1 MEDVELNIELLT
13 ETAKYI
19 ESYFKANLA
28 QVYELR
34 NYPATLKIVQ
44 TCDFISVHTDL
55 DKQDRVKVILAA
67 WFLYTGFSIDPEN
80 YQKVSV
86 EIATKYYTEKGLS
99 TELIQ
104 EIGEIILATRDPQ
117 QPVTIQ
123 AQILCDAENS
133 WLADKSFSQTLKYL
147 RKEKALAGKKEIPDK
162 DRLSENITM
171 FENHIY
177 FVPFSR
183 ETFDKKKE
191 KNKVRLQEKLTGQE
205 SIQNE
210 STELVKTK
218 KNKNKSEQILPEDIK
233 LERGVE
239 TLFRNISRNQ
249 IHLIRLADYKA
260 NLVIGINSIILSV
273 ILSLLVIRLDAN
285 KYLELPTLI
294 LVLTNVTTILTA
306 ISATRPK
313 INMNVRDN
321 IHLNDAGN
329 NLLYFGNFQKMP
341 FIEFRQMIKETIVDK
356 DYLYNSLSKDI
367 YHQGIILTR
376 KFRRINLSYNIFI
389 IGLLLTV
396 LSLILSFVH
405 HMNPM

>member
-1 MEDVELNIELLT
+1 MELTIELLT

-55 DKQDRVKVILAA
+55 DKQDRMKVILAA

-80 YQKVSV
+80 YQKESV

-99 TELIQ
+99 AELIQ

-205 SIQNE
+205 SSQNE
-210 STELVKTK
+210 SAELVKTK

-356 DYLYNSLSKDI
+356 DYLYNSLTKDI

>member
-1 MEDVELNIELLT
+1 MEITIDLLS
-13 ETAKYI
+13 ETANYI
-19 ESYFKANLA
+19 ESYLKTNLS
-28 QVYELR
+28 QGYELR
-34 NYPATLKIVQ
+34 NYPANLRIVQ
-44 TCDFISVHTDL
+44 TCDMISVHTDL
-55 DKQDRVKVILAA
+55 QKEERMKVTLAA
-67 WFLYTGFSIDPEN
+67 WFLYTGFCIDPEN
-80 YQKVSV
+80 YLKASV
-86 EIATKYYTEKGLS
+86 EMATEYYTEKGLS
-99 TELIQ
+99 AGLIQ
-104 EIGEIILATRDPQ
+104 EIGEIILSTRFPQ
-117 QPVTIQ
+117 QPLTIQ

-133 WLADKSFSQTLKYL
+133 WMADKSFSQTLKYL
-147 RKEKALAGKKEIPDK
+147 RKEKSLVGKKDIPDK
-162 DRLSENITM
+162 DWLEENILM
-171 FENHIY
+171 LENHIY
-177 FVPFSR
+177 FIPFSR

-191 KNKVRLQEKLTGQE
+191 KNKVRLQEKLTGTE
-205 SIQNE
+205 SSQSE
-210 STELVKTK
+210 FPELPVQTK
-218 KNKNKSEQILPEDIK
+218 KNKDKSEQVLPQDIK

-260 NLVIGINSIILSV
+260 NLVISTNSIILSV

-294 LVLTNVTTILTA
+294 LVLTNVATILTA

-313 INMNVRDN
+313 INMNERDN

-341 FIEFRQMIKETIVDK
+341 FIEFSRMIKETIVDK

-376 KFRRINLSYNIFI
+376 KFRRINLSYSIFI

-396 LSLILSFVH
+396 ISLILSFIH

>member
-80 YQKVSV
+80 YQKESV

-99 TELIQ
+99 AELIQ

-205 SIQNE
+205 SSQNE
-210 STELVKTK
+210 SAELVKTK

-396 LSLILSFVH
+396 LSLILSFIH

>member
-1 MEDVELNIELLT
+1 VEITIELLT
-13 ETAKYI
+13 ETARYI
-19 ESYFKANLA
+19 ELYLKTNLP
-28 QVYELR
+28 QDYELR
-34 NYPATLKIVQ
+34 NYPATVRIVQ
-44 TCDFISVHTDL
+44 TCDLISVHTVL
-55 DKQDRVKVILAA
+55 EKQDRMKVILAA
-67 WFLYTGFSIDPEN
+67 WFLYTGFGTDPEN
-80 YQKVSV
+80 YQNESV
-86 EIATKYYTEKGLS
+86 KIATKYYTEKGLS

-104 EIGEIILATRDPQ
+104 EVGEIILGTRHPQ

-123 AQILCDAENS
+123 SQILCDAENS
-133 WLADKSFSQTLKYL
+133 WLAEKSFAQTLKYL
-147 RKEKALAGKKEIPDK
+147 RKEKALAEKKDIPERDW
-162 DRLSENITM
+162 LAENILM

-177 FVPFSR
+177 FIPFSR
-183 ETFDKKKE
+183 EAFDKKKE
-191 KNKVRLQEKLTGQE
+191 KNKVRLQEKLIAPQNSQSE
-205 SIQNE
+205 SA
-210 STELVKTK
+210 ELLTHPK
-218 KNKNKSEQILPEDIK
+218 KNKDKSEKLMPEDIK

-260 NLVIGINSIILSV
+260 NLVISTNSIILSV

-313 INMNVRDN
+313 INMNERDN

-341 FIEFRQMIKETIVDK
+341 FIEFSQIIKETIVNK

-376 KFRRINLSYNIFI
+376 KFSRINLSYNIFI

-396 LSLILSFVH
+396 LTLILSFVH
-405 HMNPM
+405 HMGPM